1 MDKKPASVGRAP
13 RQSNFELLRITAMML
28 VLIVHAD
35 YWSLGVPRF
44 DMAASHGANVFVRVL
59 FEMLS
64 VVCVNVFVMIS
75 GWFGIKASVR
85 GYANFAFQCLYFML
99 GIYLVMLF
107 SGQTQFCLREMAR
120 CLFGSWFIQA
130 YTVLYIISPVLNA
143 YVRAASRRQL
153 CITTGLLLA
162 FQALFD
168 LDGISRF
175 VLAGYTPLSFVSL
188 YLLAR
193 MLRLYGGSSARY
205 GLSVYFL
212 SVGLNV
218 GLAYAAG
225 LSGAGWLPSP
235 VSYATPRVVAGAAGL
250 VLAFSRLRLRP
261 SGFVNMVAKSSFA
274 VYLLHQHLL
283 VGGAYFAPCMKTLYR
298 HYDGI
303 ACLLLMGLACAG
315 WFAAA
320 VVLDRPR
327 IWLWRLLCAIIP
339 RLRRAVA
346 SRPF

>member
-44 DMAASHGANVFVRVL
+44 DMAASHGANVFARVL

-107 SGQTQFCLREMAR
+107 AGQTQFCLREMAR

-153 CITTGLLLA
+153 C
-162 FQALFD
+162 
-168 LDGISRF
+168 
-175 VLAGYTPLSFVSL
+175 Y
-188 YLLAR
+188 
-193 MLRLYGGSSARY
+193 Y
-205 GLSVYFL
+205 GL
-212 SVGLNV
+212 
-218 GLAYAAG
+218 AAG
-225 LSGAGWLPSP
+225 FP
-235 VSYATPRVVAGAAGL
+235 GL
-250 VLAFSRLRLRP
+250 V
-261 SGFVNMVAKSSFA
+261 
-274 VYLLHQHLL
+274 
-283 VGGAYFAPCMKTLYR
+283 
-298 HYDGI
+298 
-303 ACLLLMGLACAG
+303 
-315 WFAAA
+315 
-320 VVLDRPR
+320 
-327 IWLWRLLCAIIP
+327 
-339 RLRRAVA
+339 
-346 SRPF
+346 